1 MQAPTSFRQWRR
13 PFGAEHSY
21 VGLYRIFDSKADI
34 IAGVRHDHLVS
45 DFTQQTAQRGV
56 QSAPEPRWTLNKGSL
71 CRIAHRK
78 KIILRM
84 LGELSE

>member
-1 MQAPTSFRQWRR
+1 
-13 PFGAEHSY
+13 
-21 VGLYRIFDSKADI
+21 
-34 IAGVRHDHLVS
+34 VS